1 MINAIWGLPR
11 LTHCHLYI
19 GFHQNE
25 RLFPRLNTI
34 SSSLEYLSVGK
45 FSLYLSK
52 LDHLF
57 QQTPHLQHFDVRLF
71 DDEFDQPL
79 SCSIPLMITLKLI
92 IQNSLYQLDNFL
104 QNLPNLCHLTVETFD
119 IDLDGQQWEQI
130 IIDHLPKLETF
141 QLKMHIKLEDDD
153 DKQLKIDKLIAS
165 FQSSFWLDE
174 HQWFVRCHYV
184 EECCLNSIILYTLPY
199 AFGYFDPIVKISSKS
214 TCPHEN
220 DYWSYNRVHSLIYR
234 TPIIRE
240 STLCKI
246 AFPNIHHL
254 RLSLP
259 SNDQFWSV
267 ITTLDQLISLDLA
280 LHDDDYNND
289 VRSQLQVV
297 LDRAPRLYSLAFRSW
312 SDSQMCLVDNRSLSV
327 RRLDLQGYDEDWLVE
342 RWFNDEECAKLCCSS
357 LGIQCEV
364 LLIRVEHRTTILDLV
379 NRMTN
384 LRALNI
390 KCRDDP
396 FNETNDRSSF
406 TEDEL
411 VKWLKE
417 CLPSTWTIARH
428 PADIDQNEFRNWIS
442 NAEGLNSASYETS
455 TSGLILH
462 DNVTNCIG
470 GNEYSF
476 SSQNAFESTADI
488 NTSYGLPTASGEL
501 FGDTAIHTSSVHQP
515 NQYLS
520 QSAKNIY
527 FDPDPQI
534 VRRATT
540 EGPIIYQQKILVR
553 FLQPPAIPPPGPL
566 IIKEVRPVQP
576 PPPLPLIVRQ
586 RAQPLPPPSPLIL
599 RERPPIP
606 PTIIASQTI
615 IRRLPARPVP
625 PRSVIIERIPPPPQK
640 PRDIIIERWIPYG
653 PQPKR
658 RTIVQR
664 APAAVPYPQPRN
676 IVVVYEA
683 AQAHIMRQFKKLGI
697 IQENPQAYIA
707 RYGSSL
713 LDSATLIQ
721 EARNAGVVED
731 ISPPAIP
738 SSIYV
743 GASGNPVDFD
753 LSNTTAGQN
762 FSSLGATVFDG
773 IQLVDDSALVGSVNI
788 AKGEFD
794 VDGTSFTTTADINH
808 DGQLNQTE
816 FQRFIQSHI

>member
-1 MINAIWGLPR
+1 MTN
-11 LTHCHLYI
+11 
-19 GFHQNE
+19 
-25 RLFPRLNTI
+25 
-34 SSSLEYLSVGK
+34 
-45 FSLYLSK
+45 
-52 LDHLF
+52 
-57 QQTPHLQHFDVRLF
+57 FDVAKALF
-71 DDEFDQPL
+71 AQVD
-79 SCSIPLMITLKLI
+79 T
-92 IQNSLYQLDNFL
+92 NR
-104 QNLPNLCHLTVETFD
+104 
-119 IDLDGQQWEQI
+119 DG
-130 IIDHLPKLETF
+130 
-141 QLKMHIKLEDDD
+141 
-153 DKQLKIDKLIAS
+153 
-165 FQSSFWLDE
+165 
-174 HQWFVRCHYV
+174 C
-184 EECCLNSIILYTLPY
+184 
-199 AFGYFDPIVKISSKS
+199 
-214 TCPHEN
+214 
-220 DYWSYNRVHSLIYR
+220 
-234 TPIIRE
+234 
-240 STLCKI
+240 
-246 AFPNIHHL
+246 
-254 RLSLP
+254 
-259 SNDQFWSV
+259 
-267 ITTLDQLISLDLA
+267 
-280 LHDDDYNND
+280 
-289 VRSQLQVV
+289 
-297 LDRAPRLYSLAFRSW
+297 
-312 SDSQMCLVDNRSLSV
+312 
-327 RRLDLQGYDEDWLVE
+327 
-342 RWFNDEECAKLCCSS
+342 
-357 LGIQCEV
+357 
-364 LLIRVEHRTTILDLV
+364 
-379 NRMTN
+379 
-384 LRALNI
+384 
-390 KCRDDP
+390 
-396 FNETNDRSSF
+396 
-406 TEDEL
+406 
-411 VKWLKE
+411 
-417 CLPSTWTIARH
+417 
-428 PADIDQNEFRNWIS
+428 IDQNEFRNWIS

-455 TSGLILH
+455 TNGLILH

-553 FLQPPAIPPPGPL
+553 FLQPPAIPSPGPL

-615 IRRLPARPVP
+615 IRRLPARPVPPRSVIIERIPPPPQKPRDIIIERWIPYGSQPKRRTIVQRAPAAVPYPQPRNIVVVYEAAQAHIIRQFKKLRVIQENPQAYIARYGPSLLDSATLIQEARNAVIRRLPARPVP